1 MSSLM
6 PHILFVSGIYP
17 ATHAHN
23 LAFKFEQYVLSL
35 GLGNFSL
42 NH

>member
-1 MSSLM
+1 M
-6 PHILFVSGIYP
+6 PRILFVSGIHP
-17 ATHAHN
+17 ATRARN
-23 LAFKFEQYVLSL
+23 LAFEFERYALSL